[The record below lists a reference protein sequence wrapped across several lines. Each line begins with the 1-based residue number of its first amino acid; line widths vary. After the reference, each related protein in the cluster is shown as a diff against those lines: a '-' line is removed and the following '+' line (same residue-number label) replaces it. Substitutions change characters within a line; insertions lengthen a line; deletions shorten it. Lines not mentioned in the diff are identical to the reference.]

1 MTDVASPSTVTFWLP
16 GTAQAPPET
25 PVVLA
30 GSSPGVGLRLQATR
44 SAGVRVRELRDGVF
58 EIVFPTRGEP
68 LGLTATI
75 PATDAAAWWRPGS
88 TVPHATIP
96 PSWAESVDTTA
107 LQGLPVGAL
116 LATHDVTRL
125 VYAVDAGTN
134 VTTVRAGLVE
144 ETADFAI
151 MVAVGATDTSEQ
163 VRLLLDASGRGFAE
177 AVPEAGRWLQ
187 GAEGHRAAPG
197 AEDPVLC
204 TWYFAHQH
212 VSADAVLAQADR
224 ATAMGFGTVIIDDG
238 WQTTSHGRGYGSC
251 GDWEVAEEKFPD
263 AAGLVEELRG
273 RGLRTVWWVGTPFLG
288 NQAKARGL
296 GLATLRDRPEL
307 EAEVLDPRDP
317 PTRAYLVG
325 RIRDLVARTRA
336 DGLKLDFLEEF
347 ADPGAPGSVAAA
359 ADTVA
364 EIVDTLRA
372 LGSEP
377 LIEFREPYVHPAVG
391 RSASMIRVG
400 DCPLNAVQNRIG
412 ILDLR
417 LARPGTPIHSD
428 PIMWA
433 EGDSPER
440 VAHHLINALLGV
452 PQVSMDLARLPEDQS
467 DALAFWLG
475 VWREHR
481 DLLLHGRLVP
491 ERPDLLYPVAG
502 AHEGGR
508 HLVARY
514 APHAIRVPEGDWTE
528 LLVANA
534 DDSPPIL
541 LNEAGEIRAGLEIWD
556 ARGRLLADGDVVLA
570 TGPQALT
577 VPSGGLARLR
587 RVVESPSPYPE
598 PGSGGA

>member
-16 GTAQAPPET
+16 GRTEAPPET

-30 GSSPGVGLRLQATR
+30 GRQPDVGLRLQATR
-44 SAGVRVRELRDGVF
+44 SADVCVRELRGGVF
-58 EIVFPTRGEP
+58 EVVFRTLGEP
-68 LGLTATI
+68 LGFTVTI

-96 PSWAESVDTTA
+96 PSWEEPSDATA
-107 LQGLPVGAL
+107 LRGLPIGAL
-116 LATHDVTRL
+116 LATHDVARL
-125 VYAVDAGTN
+125 VYAVDAGTS
-134 VTTVRAGLVE
+134 VTRVRAGLVE

-151 MVAVGATDTSEQ
+151 MVTVGASGTSDH
-163 VRLLLDASGRGFAE
+163 VRLLLDASGRSFVE

-187 GAEGHRAAPG
+187 GEEGHRAAPG

-212 VSADAVLAQADR
+212 VTAATVLAQADR
-224 ATAMGFGTVIIDDG
+224 AVAMGFGTVIIDDG
-238 WQTTSHGRGYGSC
+238 WQTNSHERGYGSC
-251 GDWEVAEEKFPD
+251 GDWEAAEEKFPD
-263 AAGLVEELRG
+263 AAGLVEALRG

-288 NQAKARGL
+288 HQAKARHL
-296 GLATLRDRPEL
+296 GLSTLRDRPEL
-307 EAEVLDPRDP
+307 QAEVLDPRDP
-317 PTRAYLVG
+317 STRAYLVG
-325 RIRDLVARTRA
+325 RMEEIIARTAA

-347 ADPGAPGSVAAA
+347 EDQEAPGSVAAA
-359 ADTVA
+359 VDTMS
-364 EIVDTLRA
+364 EIVDRLRG
-372 LGSEP
+372 LGTEP

-391 RSASMIRVG
+391 RFASMIRVG
-400 DCPLNAVQNRIG
+400 DCPLNAVQNRVG

-452 PQVSMDLARLPEDQS
+452 PQISMDLVGLPGEQS
-467 DALAFWLG
+467 EALAFWLG
-475 VWREHR
+475 VWREYR
-481 DLLLHGRLVP
+481 DLLLHGRLAP
-491 ERPDLLYPVAG
+491 ERPDLLYPVARV
-502 AHEGGR
+502 HDGGR

-514 APHAIRVPEGDWTE
+514 APHTIKIPEGDWTE

-541 LNEAGEIRAGLEIWD
+541 LHEGDEVRAGLEIWD
-556 ARGRLLADGDVVLA
+556 ARGRQVADGDVVLGR
-570 TGPQALT
+570 GPSVLT

-587 RVVESPSPYPE
+587 RPTTAVAEAKW
-598 PGSGGA
+598 GHA